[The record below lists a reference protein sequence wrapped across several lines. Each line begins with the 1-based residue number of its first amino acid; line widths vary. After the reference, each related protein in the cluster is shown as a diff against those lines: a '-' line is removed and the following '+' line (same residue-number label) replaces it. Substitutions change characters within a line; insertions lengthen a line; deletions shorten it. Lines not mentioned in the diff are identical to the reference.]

1 MNNIENSS
9 IFWISDEFRQNLRG
23 ERVGDKVQCL
33 GCSTEKKKKFY
44 TASGWNRH
52 CRGQHMQAAEQSA
65 VSASQRDTVQ
75 YTGNDNS
82 VVVNAGEELISK
94 APPNKAQLPLSS
106 SKKLDSPSFGN
117 ESTVPS
123 TKSASKE
130 AQAGKQSSSDPRK
143 SRKCSITFSNEFS
156 EKNATTLT

>member
-1 MNNIENSS
+1 
-9 IFWISDEFRQNLRG
+9 
-23 ERVGDKVQCL
+23 
-33 GCSTEKKKKFY
+33 
-44 TASGWNRH
+44 
-52 CRGQHMQAAEQSA
+52 MQAAEQSA

-75 YTGNDNS
+75 YDTGNDNS

-94 APPNKAQLPLSS
+94 APPNKAQLRLSS

-130 AQAGKQSSSDPRK
+130 QQAGMRADLDFN
-143 SRKCSITFSNEFS
+143 FSNPTFALKSSTNDFSTSTTFS
-156 EKNATTLT
+156 EKNANISK

>member
-1 MNNIENSS
+1 
-9 IFWISDEFRQNLRG
+9 
-23 ERVGDKVQCL
+23 
-33 GCSTEKKKKFY
+33 
-44 TASGWNRH
+44 
-52 CRGQHMQAAEQSA
+52 MQAAEQSA

-130 AQAGKQSSSDPRK
+130 AQAGKRSNLDTRK
-143 SRKCSITFSNEFS
+143 SLECTATFSNEFS
-156 EKNATTLT
+156 KRDAPTLK